1 MTTANMKL
9 VILDVAL
16 NDKMESPGQDLQD
29 GEAIV
34 RRIVELKNLYG
45 VLKGKLCCTRRL
57 CSALASFDL
66 TMNLSHAKNTKRRS
80 GILLLFPLS
89 LTGV

>member
-16 NDKMESPGQDLQD
+16 DGVMESPDQKLEG

-34 RRIVELKNLYG
+34 RRIVEVKNLYR
-45 VLKGKLCCTRRL
+45 VLKGMLY
-57 CSALASFDL
+57 SLAVQVSI
-66 TMNLSHAKNTKRRS
+66 SS
-80 GILLLFPLS
+80 
-89 LTGV
+89 

>member
-9 VILDVAL
+9 VILDVPL

-34 RRIVELKNLYG
+34 RRMVEVKDLYR
-45 VLKGKLCCTRRL
+45 VLKEYENKDHIIDARL
-57 CSALASFDL
+57 LHLAAGF
-66 TMNLSHAKNTKRRS
+66 NLAERLR
-80 GILLLFPLS
+80 
-89 LTGV
+89 TGAIAS